1 MLNQSNLKIRRGFE
15 FNGDV
20 HLSCF
25 ESELSF
31 LQKLGL
37 KHQNCMFKM
46 KFVISIILNMLN
58 TECWICWIPFL
69 GRFGPKKQ
77 NVWLIWK
84 FLPRLIQKCWAYW
97 QFLLF
102 LIWVRNTHF
111 GILWSKKIK
120 LLIFNDGMWRYKMK
134 LM

>member
-15 FNGDV
+15 VNGDV

-58 TECWICWIPFL
+58 TEC
-69 GRFGPKKQ
+69 
-77 NVWLIWK
+77 
-84 FLPRLIQKCWAYW
+84 
-97 QFLLF
+97 
-102 LIWVRNTHF
+102 
-111 GILWSKKIK
+111 
-120 LLIFNDGMWRYKMK
+120 
-134 LM
+134 